1 MFFMSIVTVPP
12 LPLELVLFAVLV
24 AGAAWLDE
32 GVDDDE
38 LLLEL
43 PQPAAASASTASRGS
58 PKRFMSTWDD
68 VMALILPVEG
78 R

>member
-1 MFFMSIVTVPP
+1 MFFMSMVTVLPP
-12 LPLELVLFAVLV
+12 ELVLFAVLV

-32 GVDDDE
+32 GVEDDE
-38 LLLEL
+38 PLLEL

-58 PKRFMSTWDD
+58 AKRFMSRWDD
-68 VMALILPVEG
+68 VMRLILPVEG